1 MELKY
6 LFYLEVLIAGSSS
19 IMAMAAPSFFVE
31 QMDVVGLSPTALV
44 FIQWYGVLLFAF
56 TLIMALTLFRKS
68 YEAVKV
74 VFPAYALGDILHIGV
89 TVLLANQLGLWN
101 FAAFFGIG
109 FTLILFIGRILVLQK
124 NVRLGF

>member
-1 MELKY
+1 MKLKY

-19 IMAMAAPSFFVE
+19 IMAMAAPAFFVE

-74 VFPAYALGDILHIGV
+74 VFPAYALGDILHIAV
-89 TVLLANQLGLWN
+89 TILLANQLGLWN

-124 NVRLGF
+124 NKRLGF